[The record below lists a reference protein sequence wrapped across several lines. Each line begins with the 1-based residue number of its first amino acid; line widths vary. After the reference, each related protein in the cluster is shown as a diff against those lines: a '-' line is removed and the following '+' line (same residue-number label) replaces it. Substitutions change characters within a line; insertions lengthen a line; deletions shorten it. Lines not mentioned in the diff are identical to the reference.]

1 MIDTSTIPP
10 SNYVRELHH
19 HNGATQDIIDVI
31 LLADKKNDTRFCE
44 FAKQFEPTKAGLK
57 KLWKFTKYQ
66 IKYKTDA
73 FGTQD
78 IKFPAAL
85 WKARKGDCKSK
96 TLFINQVLKCL
107 GIDYI
112 TRFVKFDKGDYTHV
126 YSIAILNGQKI
137 PIDSVYDYFNKEA
150 PFFKELDFMTKISTI
165 EGHNI
170 SRAIGEDLYY
180 QAQEAA
186 QKRYQEIQQRK
197 QYVQPEPPIN
207 FGNLT
212 EGAALAELL
221 IRKLKIIGAMKD
233 EQKATTEKGIAL
245 VRNSIRNGKVGG
257 VIPDELQGVAA
268 RINHY
273 LSLNGSAVG
282 HGARGRLL
290 DFLKL
295 KARNETNSIGSI
307 PFTECLLV
315 NLYYEGNGGAGTQI
329 DPFRYQETVQGTS
342 LLTMMSCNPIS
353 LNYINSISNNVYF
366 FYGRKTNFRT
376 KLVNSGQQF
385 NQIINAF
392 IAANPNLISHVG
404 NGNYRFQTQAAYD
417 TLLEQLKQK
426 MPVLSNW
433 ANDLFRADNTRP
445 DGTVGTG
452 VLYNFVPYLTQI
464 AAINPGNFPS
474 VVQTKMVFQQ
484 QYIDSCVNFSSISRT
499 IFEDMSENGIL
510 FDNGGETPER
520 ILSAL
525 LKSYNPNI
533 GEPLSATAVT
543 LIIGIVSAVLSA
555 ATTVIVNAMN
565 NGADAA
571 KTIDN
576 SLDQTNP
583 FKNQS
588 PSTIPN
594 TDDFTPL
601 APSGGGSGGGSNSG
615 GGGSGGSGGGNNNSK
630 KKGSVLPWVLAGL
643 GLYTYNNR
651 KKK

>member
-57 KLWKFTKYQ
+57 KLWKFTKHQ

-85 WKARKGDCKSK
+85 WKVRKGDCKSK

-221 IRKLKIIGAMKD
+221 IRKLKIIGVMKD
-233 EQKATTEKGIAL
+233 EQKATTEKGIGL
-245 VRNSIRNGKVGG
+245 VRNSIKNGKVGG
-257 VIPDELQGVAA
+257 IIPDELQGVAA

-295 KARNETNSIGSI
+295 KAGSESS
-307 PFTECLLV
+307 FVGRQGLVCLASLWWRQQ
-315 NLYYEGNGGAGTQI
+315 GGTGTTV
-329 DPFRYQETVQGTS
+329 DPFVYDQFSGDAAFDCNSNTRFYLSQGS
-342 LLTMMSCNPIS
+342 
-353 LNYINSISNNVYF
+353 SNHYF
-366 FYGRKTNFRT
+366 FYGRNTAKFRT
-376 KLVNSGQQF
+376 SYMQSWSQFENILNNFVTKFPNATSKINNNFVYNFANSSVYD
-385 NQIINAF
+385 A
-392 IAANPNLISHVG
+392 LI
-404 NGNYRFQTQAAYD
+404 
-417 TLLEQLKQK
+417 EELKQK

-445 DGTVGTG
+445 NGTVGTG
-452 VLYNFVPYLTQI
+452 MLYNFVPYVTQI
-464 AAINPGNFPS
+464 AGITPGNFPS
-474 VVQTKMVFQQ
+474 IVQTKMVLQQ
-484 QYIDSCVNFSSISRT
+484 QYIDSCVNFSTISRT
-499 IFEDMSENGIL
+499 VFEDMSENGIL
-510 FDNGGETPER
+510 FDNGGRSPEI

-525 LKSYNPNI
+525 LKRHNPNV
-533 GEPLSATAVT
+533 GEPISTIIAAVAS
-543 LIIGIVSAVLSA
+543 LLSAVLPA
-555 ATTVIVNAMN
+555 VIAFA
-565 NGADAA
+565 NGGISDAS
-571 KTIDN
+571 KIDDASKN
-576 SLDQTNP
+576 TAG
-583 FKNQS
+583 FKPQS
-588 PSTIPN
+588 GSTLPN
-594 TDDFTPL
+594 MSDFTPL

-615 GGGSGGSGGGNNNSK
+615 GGGSGGSSGGNNNSK
-630 KKGSVLPWVLAGL
+630 KKGSILPWVLAGL